1 MTSKVYL
8 SQQFS
13 CASGMSFLAL
23 DTKGD
28 LARNYGT
35 IATQCYGY
43 QVAVIDL
50 RNPTC
55 SDGNNF
61 LSLVNQYVDIFVKD
75 PENIAAKAKAEKYA
89 KILAKTIIS
98 PDGDSSNRG
107 QNAYFYDSAEG
118 LLASVILLL
127 AEFLPPKEIDG
138 ELRERRHIVSVFK
151 LVQDLL
157 EPSQV
162 KSKSQFQVLMSK
174 LPSEHKAKW
183 FAGSALN
190 ASDQAMAS
198 VLSTVL
204 SRLNSFLDS
213 ELEVRHEVA

>member
-1 MTSKVYL
+1 M
-8 SQQFS
+8 
-13 CASGMSFLAL
+13 
-23 DTKGD
+23 
-28 LARNYGT
+28 
-35 IATQCYGY
+35 
-43 QVAVIDL
+43 
-50 RNPTC
+50 
-55 SDGNNF
+55 
-61 LSLVNQYVDIFVKD
+61 
-75 PENIAAKAKAEKYA
+75 
-89 KILAKTIIS
+89 
-98 PDGDSSNRG
+98 
-107 QNAYFYDSAEG
+107 
-118 LLASVILLL
+118 ILLL